1 MPFRFNHGRGDP
13 AAKKPINECIMKFY
27 DKLNALQSEANLA
40 AAKLVRKHG
49 TSFRGFSNKALKIPG
64 ADTGFYLEDG
74 EGPFRMIQ
82 SNGHLADVWQNDDY
96 KPDEMFHIIDETIA
110 YYEGSDELKL
120 KADTTYEILLDD
132 SSSVVFWTGKE
143 IEWKYDTRP
152 DGSQLYETWV
162 TTDYRHQHVDANV
175 NIVVD
180 KDGRIIPAES
190 YLIFY
195 AAESEEKGNE
205 GIDQVLYDDCD
216 LPIASIYEK
225 K

>member
-1 MPFRFNHGRGDP
+1 
-13 AAKKPINECIMKFY
+13 MKFY

-82 SNGHLADVWQNDDY
+82 SNGHLADVWQNGDY

-132 SSSVVFWTGKE
+132 ANTVTFWVPKE
-143 IEWKYDTRP
+143 IEWKYDVRP
-152 DGSQLYETWV
+152 DGSRLYETWV
-162 TTDYRHQHVDANV
+162 SGDYRHEHVDANV

-180 KDGRIIPAES
+180 KDDQIIPAES

-195 AAESEEKGNE
+195 EAESEEKGNE
-205 GIDQVLYDDCD
+205 GIDNILYDIED
-216 LPIASIYEK
+216 LPIASIVEVK
-225 K
+225 